1 MSLESSLPPKVMN
14 TIALGALAYSLA
26 IIARRMLEPR
36 VGLAVTESPL
46 KTLLPNLSEKERAN
60 LPYPDDALPG
70 SRDVSSPYGSTRV
83 YEWGPES
90 GRKVLLVHG
99 ISTPCIALGGIA
111 HELVDRGCRVMLFDL
126 YGAPSLHGYYFVPI

>member
-1 MSLESSLPPKVMN
+1 MPVSLDSILPPKVTN

-26 IIARRMLEPR
+26 IVFRYMLEPHA
-36 VGLAVTESPL
+36 GTPVTKSPL
-46 KTLLPNLSEKERAN
+46 KTLLPNLSEQEKAD
-60 LPYPDDALPG
+60 LPYPEDALPG

-111 HELVDRGCRVMLFDL
+111 QELVDRGCRVMLFDL
-126 YGAPSLHGYYFVPI
+126 YGDTSLHD